1 MTLDSPESTVGHDA
15 ATDGGMEVVD
25 ETVKANKRP
34 FLELYGKYVLDLLA
48 KAVLSGWTTEIRCP
62 PPPPPPSL
70 SLSPLLILILILV
83 LMNNR
88 LRILRGI
95 DALLLAVERYCP
107 IESASGL
114 ITGELMPQ
122 TLNALGQVIA
132 NEVSPVL
139 SWL

>member
-1 MTLDSPESTVGHDA
+1 MTLDSPESAVGHDA

-62 PPPPPPSL
+62 PPPPPPPP
-70 SLSPLLILILILV
+70 PLLILILV